1 MGSLQQRYQDIK
13 NRYDRLSTFDMDGL
27 AQQIRDYTTSPSAE
41 RSNSLQQTSTNLTN
55 YSNDLTRVSQD
66 LRKLLQDSGH
76 IIQSESGT
84 TVGEAEE
91 RYNQRQY
98 PERSMEARE
107 VGGSFVPQLRLTTIP
122 ALVSLATF
130 MAAISI
136 FLIFQLLGFR
146 SSLVLPPALATI
158 VSAAPTP
165 GALPFYK
172 NPMILA
178 GIILI
183 LVIGVV
189 TFGILYYQ
197 SWKKQQP

>member
-1 MGSLQQRYQDIK
+1 MGSLQQRYQNIK
-13 NRYDRLSTFDMDGL
+13 NRYDLLSTFDLDGL
-27 AQQIRDYTTSPSAE
+27 AQQVQDYTASQNASTLGAL
-41 RSNSLQQTSTNLTN
+41 RQTTTNLTN
-55 YSNDLTRVSQD
+55 HSRDLTRISQD
-66 LRKLLQDSGH
+66 LRKLLQDSGQV
-76 IIQSESGT
+76 IQTEAGAGSSG
-84 TVGEAEE
+84 GEAEE

-107 VGGSFVPQLRLTTIP
+107 VGGTFVPQLRLTTIP
-122 ALVSLATF
+122 ALVSIATF
-130 MAAISI
+130 MAAMSI

-146 SSLVLPPALATI
+146 SSIVLPPALT
-158 VSAAPTP
+158 SFAAPDP

-183 LVIGVV
+183 LVIGMT

-197 SWKKQQP
+197 SWKKQQR